1 MDTKEATVSTDGP
14 EAANTGDRDLKNFP
28 HGNGE
33 PLRTHDHTATE
44 RKVHTTS
51 TEEETGISKKSETF
65 VSYDSDSDDSA
76 TTCKRARFDVNL
88 ANELECSSETVKES
102 SAMNYVKYSGMTVS
116 EGEEQPKNK
125 VTPKGVEIIYDL
137 SDVDSEI
144 MFHTESPSASAMST
158 SSTENTLE
166 AQITETNEEIVKR
179 FEQVLVSKGLIPD
192 GAINWQAVAEQITDE
207 EIGGLTAKEL
217 EDFFLDKICKI
228 FQISS
233 YPKDLAIAH
242 FKDIKLTKMMDN
254 IKSETSDT
262 QNRVNRVQKF
272 IDDHNLALR
281 AREASKSEQQI
292 PSTAGM
298 SSGQETRKEGAH
310 YKTSTTLVHDKS
322 TSVEHI
328 NEIKG
333 NTLPVRE
340 TKSGMVPTQGALYSF
355 HASLEA
361 NTEESA
367 NSLLGKSGENTPVL
381 PKPMSNAK
389 TLVSQKQQNQLAR
402 EKINTLPVRETK
414 SGIIPTQ
421 RAMCLF
427 HASLA
432 ANTKESANNVCVKCG
447 ENTPVL
453 PKPVSSDKA
462 LMSQKQKN
470 QLAGKIFNTASQTGQ
485 RTKMFPVHQAP
496 KSNPCKNN
504 TNTCIEVI
512 DLTEDDD
519 DDEQFTKSATST
531 SSVAETMATTSKA
544 TGSTLA
550 PNTSVGKIKA
560 SGSTAKPVPANP
572 VMDTTSVT
580 KYIALTRKVSGT
592 RTTLAPST
600 SVEKQK
606 IEIKLPGTTTKPA
619 HSNLVTGTSSV
630 TKNIPSTSKAMGSR
644 ATLATN
650 TSGGMRG
657 KRIQG
662 SRSTVKPAPAT
673 TVQINAESGGS
684 SAGTSTNVAPNSE
697 TVKPEPQLGVSAIIV
712 LSANGK
718 KTNIFLVP
726 QSAGS
731 IPLLTL
737 GTQNNVVMTVED
749 INPQQNQ
756 EEHNN

>member
-1 MDTKEATVSTDGP
+1 MDSQVATVSTDDSQ
-14 EAANTGDRDLKNFP
+14 AANTGDRDLKNFP
-28 HGNGE
+28 LGNGE

-44 RKVHTTS
+44 RKVHTVS
-51 TEEETGISKKSETF
+51 TEEETGTSKKSETF

-88 ANELECSSETVKES
+88 ANELECSSDTVKES

-116 EGEEQPKNK
+116 EGEERPKNK

-137 SDVDSEI
+137 SDVESEI

-179 FEQVLVSKGLIPD
+179 IEQVLVSKGLIPD
-192 GAINWQAVAEQITDE
+192 GAVNWQAVAEQIIDE

-272 IDDHNLALR
+272 IDDHNLPLR

-298 SSGQETRKEGAH
+298 SSVQETRKEGAR
-310 YKTSTTLVHDKS
+310 YKTSTTLVHEKS
-322 TSVEHI
+322 ASVGHI
-328 NEIKG
+328 NEIKR

-340 TKSGMVPTQGALYSF
+340 TKSGTIPTQRALCSF
-355 HASLEA
+355 HASL
-361 NTEESA
+361 
-367 NSLLGKSGENTPVL
+367 V
-381 PKPMSNAK
+381 
-389 TLVSQKQQNQLAR
+389 
-402 EKINTLPVRETK
+402 
-414 SGIIPTQ
+414 
-421 RAMCLF
+421 
-427 HASLA
+427 
-432 ANTKESANNVCVKCG
+432 ANTKESANNVHGKCG
-447 ENTPVL
+447 ENTPVP
-453 PKPVSSDKA
+453 PKPVSSDKS
-462 LMSQKQKN
+462 LMSQKQQN

-485 RTKMFPVHQAP
+485 RTKIFPVHQAP

-512 DLTEDDD
+512 DLTIDDDDDD
-519 DDEQFTKSATST
+519 DDEQFTNSATST

-560 SGSTAKPVPANP
+560 SGSTAKPAPANP

-580 KYIALTRKVSGT
+580 KYIASTRKVSST

-606 IEIKLPGTTTKPA
+606 VEVKLPGTATKPA
-619 HSNLVTGTSSV
+619 HSNLVTGTSTV

-662 SRSTVKPAPAT
+662 SRSTVKPPPAT

-684 SAGTSTNVAPNSE
+684 SAGTSSNVAPNSE
-697 TVKPEPQLGVSAIIV
+697 TVKPEPQLGVSAIII

-756 EEHNN
+756 QEHNN